1 MINRVSGAGHRGIS
15 PSGVSRSAFGSR
27 LRVPAADGRDADSRV
42 ADARAR
48 HPSPEVGSTFA
59 QELRSDLHLCTV
71 FSPAL
76 NASRFVRLLYFHQHF
91 ATPRGAS
98 GTRSYEFARAL
109 IARGHQVTIVC
120 GAHAQSGLELPYDA
134 ERGWHR
140 GDVDGIDVISL
151 PLAYANRDSLI
162 RRGWTFLR
170 FALRSVR
177 LALQLDY
184 DLAFATSTPITAVI
198 PGLAAKWFR
207 GKPFVFEVRDLWP
220 ELPRALG
227 LRNPFVLGGMSLL
240 EFLGYRSADACI
252 GLSPGIVDG
261 IRARADERLPVTM
274 IPNGCDLE
282 VFHPS
287 KRAKLKLP
295 GIGLDDFVA
304 GFTGAHGVANGLD
317 ALLDVAAELKRR
329 GDTRVKLVFIGDGK
343 EKERLAAAAA
353 ERGLTNCL
361 FFPSVPKAELTAS
374 LDCGLMVL
382 KDVPAFYRGT
392 SPNKF
397 FDYLAA
403 GIPVVNNYPGWL
415 AGLIEEHQC
424 GVVVPPGDAAAFADA
439 LQRLA
444 ADPTSCRAM
453 GAAARALGEKEFAR
467 PKLADRFVTTLE
479 ATAHHHHA

>member
-1 MINRVSGAGHRGIS
+1 
-15 PSGVSRSAFGSR
+15 
-27 LRVPAADGRDADSRV
+27 
-42 ADARAR
+42 
-48 HPSPEVGSTFA
+48 
-59 QELRSDLHLCTV
+59 
-71 FSPAL
+71 
-76 NASRFVRLLYFHQHF
+76 VRLLYFHQHF

-98 GTRSYEFARAL
+98 GTRSYEFARVL
-109 IARGHQVTIVC
+109 IARGHQVTVVC

-134 ERGWHR
+134 SRDWHR

-151 PLAYANRDSLI
+151 PLTYANRDSHL

-170 FALRSVR
+170 FALRSVG

-184 DLAFATSTPITAVI
+184 GLAFATSTPITAVI

-261 IRARADERLPVTM
+261 IRARADERLPVAM

-282 VFHPS
+282 LFHPA
-287 KRAKLKLP
+287 KRARLTLP
-295 GIGLDDFVA
+295 GIGPDDFVA

-317 ALLDVAAELKRR
+317 AMLDVAAELKRR

-343 EKERLAAAAA
+343 EKERLASAAA
-353 ERGLTNCL
+353 ERGLSNCL
-361 FFPSVPKAELTAS
+361 FFPPVPKAELGAITAS

-382 KDVPAFYRGT
+382 KDIPAFYRGT

-415 AGLIEEHQC
+415 AGLITEHRC
-424 GVVVPPGDAAAFADA
+424 GIVVPPGNVAAFADA
-439 LQRLA
+439 LQSLA
-444 ADPTSCRAM
+444 ADVAGRRAM
-453 GAAARALGEKEFAR
+453 GAAARALAEKEFAR
-467 PKLADRFVTTLE
+467 PLLAARFSAVLE
-479 ATAHHHHA
+479 SHAT

>member
-1 MINRVSGAGHRGIS
+1 M
-15 PSGVSRSAFGSR
+15 
-27 LRVPAADGRDADSRV
+27 
-42 ADARAR
+42 
-48 HPSPEVGSTFA
+48 
-59 QELRSDLHLCTV
+59 
-71 FSPAL
+71 
-76 NASRFVRLLYFHQHF
+76 RLLYFHQHF

-98 GTRSYEFARAL
+98 GTRSYEFARAS

-120 GAHAQSGLELPYDA
+120 GAHAHSGLELPYDA
-134 ERGWHR
+134 DRGWQR
-140 GDVDGIDVISL
+140 GDIDGIDVISL
-151 PLAYANRDSLI
+151 PLAYSNRDSLL

-170 FALRSVR
+170 FAGRSVR
-177 LALQLDY
+177 LALELDY

-240 EFLGYRSADACI
+240 EFLGYRSADACV

-261 IRARADERLPVTM
+261 IRARSAASLPIAM

-282 VFHPS
+282 VFHPA
-287 KRAKLKLP
+287 KRAHLTLP
-295 GIGLDDFVA
+295 GITPGDFVA

-329 GDTRVKLVFIGDGK
+329 GDARVKLAFIGDGK
-343 EKERLAAAAA
+343 EKGRLAALAA
-353 ERGLTNCL
+353 ERGLDNCL
-361 FFPSVPKAELTAS
+361 FYPPVPKAELGAITAS

-382 KDVPAFYRGT
+382 KDIPAFYRGT

-415 AGLIEEHQC
+415 AGLIRDNEC
-424 GVVVPPGDAAAFADA
+424 GIVVPPADPVAFADA

-444 ADPTSCRAM
+444 ADPAACRVM

-467 PKLADRFVTTLE
+467 PRLAERFVATLE
-479 ATAHHHHA
+479 AIRL

>member
-1 MINRVSGAGHRGIS
+1 M
-15 PSGVSRSAFGSR
+15 
-27 LRVPAADGRDADSRV
+27 
-42 ADARAR
+42 
-48 HPSPEVGSTFA
+48 
-59 QELRSDLHLCTV
+59 
-71 FSPAL
+71 
-76 NASRFVRLLYFHQHF
+76 RLLYFHQHF
-91 ATPRGAS
+91 ATPQGAS

-109 IARGHQVTIVC
+109 IERGHQVTVVC
-120 GAHAQSGLELPYDA
+120 GAHAYSGLDLPYDA
-134 ERGWHR
+134 DCGWHR

-151 PLAYANRDSLI
+151 PLAYANRDSLF

-261 IRARADERLPVTM
+261 IRARADERLPVAM

-282 VFHPS
+282 LFHPA
-287 KRAKLKLP
+287 KRTRLTLP
-295 GIGLDDFVA
+295 GIGPDDFVA

-317 ALLDVAAELKRR
+317 ALLSVAEELKRR

-343 EKERLAAAAA
+343 EKERLAAHAT
-353 ERGLTNCL
+353 ELSLTNCL
-361 FFPSVPKAELTAS
+361 FFSPVPKAELGAITAS

-382 KDVPAFYRGT
+382 RDVPAFYRGT

-415 AGLIEEHQC
+415 AGLIAEHHC
-424 GVVVPPGDAAAFADA
+424 GIVVPPGNVAAFADA
-439 LQRLA
+439 LQSLA
-444 ADPTSCRAM
+444 ADVAGRRAM
-453 GAAARALGEKEFAR
+453 GAAARVLAEKEFAR
-467 PKLADRFVTTLE
+467 PLLAARFSAVLE
-479 ATAHHHHA
+479 AHAA

>member
-1 MINRVSGAGHRGIS
+1 M
-15 PSGVSRSAFGSR
+15 
-27 LRVPAADGRDADSRV
+27 
-42 ADARAR
+42 
-48 HPSPEVGSTFA
+48 
-59 QELRSDLHLCTV
+59 
-71 FSPAL
+71 
-76 NASRFVRLLYFHQHF
+76 RLLYFHQHF
-91 ATPRGAS
+91 ATPQGAS

-109 IARGHQVTIVC
+109 IERGHQVTVVC
-120 GAHAQSGLELPYDA
+120 GAHAYSGLDLPYDA
-134 ERGWHR
+134 DCGWHR

-151 PLAYANRDSLI
+151 PLAYANRDSLL

-261 IRARADERLPVTM
+261 IRARADERLPVAM
-274 IPNGCDLE
+274 IPNGCDLD
-282 VFHPS
+282 VFHPA
-287 KRAKLKLP
+287 KRARLTLP
-295 GIGLDDFVA
+295 GIGPDDFVA

-317 ALLDVAAELKRR
+317 ALLSVAEELKRR

-343 EKERLAAAAA
+343 EKERLAARAT
-353 ERGLTNCL
+353 ELSLTNCL
-361 FFPSVPKAELTAS
+361 FFPPVPKAELGTITAS

-382 KDVPAFYRGT
+382 RDVPAFYRGT

-415 AGLIEEHQC
+415 AGLIAEHHC
-424 GVVVPPGDAAAFADA
+424 GIVVPPGNVAAFADA
-439 LQRLA
+439 LQSLA
-444 ADPTSCRAM
+444 ADVAGRRAM
-453 GAAARALGEKEFAR
+453 GAAARVLAEKEFAR
-467 PKLADRFVTTLE
+467 SSLADRFVATLE
-479 ATAHHHHA
+479 SANL

>member
-1 MINRVSGAGHRGIS
+1 M
-15 PSGVSRSAFGSR
+15 
-27 LRVPAADGRDADSRV
+27 
-42 ADARAR
+42 
-48 HPSPEVGSTFA
+48 
-59 QELRSDLHLCTV
+59 
-71 FSPAL
+71 
-76 NASRFVRLLYFHQHF
+76 RLLYFHQHF

-120 GAHAQSGLELPYDA
+120 GAHAHSGLELPYDA

-140 GDVDGIDVISL
+140 GDIDGIDVISL
-151 PLAYANRDSLI
+151 PLAYANRDGLV

-170 FALRSVR
+170 FAFRSVR

-261 IRARADERLPVTM
+261 IRARADERLPVAM

-287 KRAKLKLP
+287 KRTKLTLP
-295 GIGLDDFVA
+295 GIGPDDFVA

-329 GDTRVKLVFIGDGK
+329 GDTRVKLAFIGDGK
-343 EKERLAAAAA
+343 EKERLAKAAT

-361 FFPSVPKAELTAS
+361 FFSPVPKAELGAITAS

-382 KDVPAFYRGT
+382 KDIPAFYRGT

-415 AGLIEEHQC
+415 AGLIEENRC
-424 GVVVPPGDAAAFADA
+424 GIVVAPGDPVAFADA

-444 ADPTSCRAM
+444 ADPAGRSAM
-453 GAAARALGEKEFAR
+453 GAAARALGEKQFAR
-467 PKLADRFVTTLE
+467 PLLAARFVDTLE
-479 ATAHHHHA
+479 TVARHHHA